1 MCRTMKG
8 NKTGYKLMGCHSEH
22 TVVLHKHL
30 KGAKQVS
37 VVPIFQCSSLHP
49 VCCHRLGRSAGE
61 LLQCSA
67 VIFQWSVSLKG
78 QNKHSNVF
86 YTKVPSRCLLAS
98 HLLCSSCLSAAA
110 DLGAVLFVQI
120 VYLSTHLVF
129 FYWHQS
135 CEVKTFNLKNIHF
148 SWMKITPC
156 INSMMMHFCNFPEKG
171 FWNSIHWQY
180 SSLIGLA

>member
-1 MCRTMKG
+1 MCRRMKG
-8 NKTGYKLMGCHSEH
+8 NKTVYKNMGCHSEH

-37 VVPIFQCSSLHP
+37 VLPMFQCSSLHP
-49 VCCHRLGRSAGE
+49 VCCHRLGGSAGE

-67 VIFQWSVSLKG
+67 VISQWSVFLKA

-98 HLLCSSCLSAAA
+98 HLLCSNCLLLSAAA

-120 VYLSTHLVF
+120 HCSNTPMVHYI
-129 FYWHQS
+129 
-135 CEVKTFNLKNIHF
+135 KN
-148 SWMKITPC
+148 
-156 INSMMMHFCNFPEKG
+156 
-171 FWNSIHWQY
+171 
-180 SSLIGLA
+180 